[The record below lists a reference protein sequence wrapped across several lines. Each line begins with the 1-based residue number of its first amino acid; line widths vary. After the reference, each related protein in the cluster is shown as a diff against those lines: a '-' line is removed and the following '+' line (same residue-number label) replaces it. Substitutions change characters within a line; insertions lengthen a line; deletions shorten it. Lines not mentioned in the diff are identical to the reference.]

1 MSSAPSRVPV
11 PFRGI
16 RGASGTAFGRAA
28 DPFARP
34 TASPSSGADASRL
47 DDAFRANFGKPFPFT
62 NTRPGNLAFGE
73 DLAERMAKTLYLAK
87 TPLIEA
93 FFSTRNLD
101 RVQAMLVA
109 EVKRLTKLQI
119 SRQSDQ
125 EVLIVMRAIFADHAT
140 HNPRDLGAEVER
152 LNRGVIGATID
163 GVISGITARLAYI
176 RDASRMRTPIDRGAA
191 TSTKGLLTTA
201 SLFKPL

>member
-1 MSSAPSRVPV
+1 
-11 PFRGI
+11 
-16 RGASGTAFGRAA
+16 
-28 DPFARP
+28 
-34 TASPSSGADASRL
+34 
-47 DDAFRANFGKPFPFT
+47 
-62 NTRPGNLAFGE
+62 
-73 DLAERMAKTLYLAK
+73 MAKTLYMAK

-93 FFSTRNLD
+93 FFSTQNLD

-119 SRQSDQ
+119 SRQSDE

-201 SLFKPL
+201 SLFKPM